1 MKLNKLVL
9 SLLLL
14 FLFGCSSKDVLK
26 LNDAIVKANDELRV
40 ASDSFNVK
48 MDAVKN
54 GDYTILEKERIAMI
68 RFINKKIE
76 EIESINADIPGGKV
90 FKDAFIDYYN
100 FEKDIYSEEY
110 KEICSL
116 KGEKA
121 EEELIKIASKMQ
133 SKGEKE
139 DRLEAN
145 IHTQQQNFAKK
156 NNLKLQ

>member
-1 MKLNKLVL
+1 MKIKVIGF
-9 SLLLL
+9 LL
-14 FLFGCSSKDVLK
+14 FSLFFIGCSSKDVLK

-48 MDAVKN
+48 MDKIKD
-54 GDYTILEKERIAMI
+54 GDYTTLENERIAMTRLI
-68 RFINKKIE
+68 ELKCE
-76 EIESINADIPGGKV
+76 EIEKMNADMPGGKV
-90 FKDAFIDYYN
+90 FKEAFIDYYK
-100 FEKDIYSEEY
+100 FEKDIYSTEY

-121 EEELIKIASKMQ
+121 DERLIEIANKMQ
-133 SKGEKE
+133 DKAEKE